1 MNVLLIALFV
11 LAVFAA
17 AIGLLSRD
25 KEGEVVKA
33 EPSCATCSGD
43 DARCEQDCM
52 LEAAVKEI
60 EYYDDEHLDKYA
72 GRSSDSYTDEEI
84 EEFEEVMYT
93 LQPEDVAGWN
103 RSLIRRNVNIP
114 DCLKDELIAL
124 LEG

>member
-60 EYYDDEHLDKYA
+60 EYYDDEHLDKDA

-103 RSLIRRNVNIP
+103 RSLILRNVNIP

>member
-1 MNVLLIALFV
+1 MLVLLIALIV
-11 LAVFAA
+11 LAVIAA

-103 RSLIRRNVNIP
+103 RSLILRNVNIP

>member
-1 MNVLLIALFV
+1 MIVLLIALIV
-11 LAVFAA
+11 LAVIAA

-25 KEGEVVKA
+25 KEGEVVNA

-72 GRSSDSYTDEEI
+72 GRQSDSYSDEEI
-84 EEFEEVMYT
+84 EEFAEVMYT
-93 LQPEDVAGWN
+93 LQPKDVAGWN
-103 RSLIRRNVNIP
+103 RSLILRNVNIP
-114 DCLKDELIAL
+114 NCLKDELIAL
-124 LEG
+124 LER

>member
-1 MNVLLIALFV
+1 MLVLLIALIV
-11 LAVFAA
+11 LAVIAA

-25 KEGEVVKA
+25 KGDVVVNA

-60 EYYDDEHLDKYA
+60 EYYDDENLDKYA
-72 GRSSDSYTDEEI
+72 GRPSDSYSDEEI
-84 EEFEEVMYT
+84 EEFSEVMYT
-93 LQPEDVAGWN
+93 LQPGDVAGWN
-103 RSLIRRNVNIP
+103 RSLILRNGNIP
-114 DCLKDELIAL
+114 NCLKDELIAL

>member
-11 LAVFAA
+11 LAVIAA

-84 EEFEEVMYT
+84 EEFEEVMYP

-103 RSLIRRNVNIP
+103 RSLILRNVNIP

>member
-1 MNVLLIALFV
+1 MLVLLIALIV
-11 LAVFAA
+11 LAVIAA

-25 KEGEVVKA
+25 KEGEVVNA

-72 GRSSDSYTDEEI
+72 GRLSDSYSDEEI
-84 EEFEEVMYT
+84 EEFAEVMYT

-103 RSLIRRNVNIP
+103 RSLILRNVNIP
-114 DCLKDELIAL
+114 NCLKDELIAL

>member
-11 LAVFAA
+11 LAVIAA

-60 EYYDDEHLDKYA
+60 EYYDDEHLDKYS

-103 RSLIRRNVNIP
+103 RSLILRNVNIP

>member
-25 KEGEVVKA
+25 KEGEGVKA

-103 RSLIRRNVNIP
+103 RSLILRNVNIP

>member
-103 RSLIRRNVNIP
+103 RSLILRNVNIP

>member
-11 LAVFAA
+11 LAVIAA

-103 RSLIRRNVNIP
+103 RSLILRNVNIP

>member
-1 MNVLLIALFV
+1 MIVLLIALIV
-11 LAVFAA
+11 LAVIAA

-25 KEGEVVKA
+25 KEGEVVNA

-72 GRSSDSYTDEEI
+72 GRQSDSYSDEEI
-84 EEFEEVMYT
+84 EEFAEVMYT
-93 LQPEDVAGWN
+93 LQPKDVAGWN
-103 RSLIRRNVNIP
+103 RSLILRNVNIP
-114 DCLKDELIAL
+114 NCLKDELIDL

>member
-1 MNVLLIALFV
+1 MLVLLIALIV
-11 LAVFAA
+11 LAVIAA

-25 KEGEVVKA
+25 KEGEVVNA

-72 GRSSDSYTDEEI
+72 GRQSDSYSDEEI
-84 EEFEEVMYT
+84 EEFAEVMYT
-93 LQPEDVAGWN
+93 LQPKDVAGWN
-103 RSLIRRNVNIP
+103 RSLILRNVNIP
-114 DCLKDELIAL
+114 NCLKDELIAL

>member
-11 LAVFAA
+11 LAVIAA

-72 GRSSDSYTDEEI
+72 GRSSDSYTYEEI

-103 RSLIRRNVNIP
+103 RSLILRNVNIP